1 MRFLINQLILT
12 ACICSALF
20 FSACDSSA
28 VPVEPNGCTWV
39 DDSIT
44 VIFHDAM
51 LYIPDED
58 CKLSLDK
65 QGLHPAYP
73 YYGIYNFMNEI
84 ANGGYFNT
92 CSFTWIS
99 SIFTKKCD
107 ISELDENSCRV
118 LLDLTNYTFRLFPS
132 DVL

>member
-12 ACICSALF
+12 ACICGALF

-51 LYIPDED
+51 LYIP
-58 CKLSLDK
+58 
-65 QGLHPAYP
+65 
-73 YYGIYNFMNEI
+73 
-84 ANGGYFNT
+84 NT
-92 CSFTWIS
+92 
-99 SIFTKKCD
+99 
-107 ISELDENSCRV
+107 
-118 LLDLTNYTFRLFPS
+118 DL
-132 DVL
+132 